1 MQTAR
6 QMDFPNLAQ
15 QSQRYSKTE
24 RLHAA
29 IRSTEIPPACFLVK
43 EHYGDDEITMP

>member
-15 QSQRYSKTE
+15 QSERYSKTE

-29 IRSTEIPPACFLVK
+29 ISSMEIPPACFLTK
-43 EHYGDDEITMP
+43 GRYGDDEITVL